1 MWIGSGTHGIVQQTI
16 SRIGRSNRM
25 AEPDT
30 GGTPD
35 GFAEC
40 TECGTIFTAHI
51 SEEGELRP
59 IGIDGVCEC
68 GNAEFN
74 HISET

>member
-1 MWIGSGTHGIVQQTI
+1 
-16 SRIGRSNRM
+16 M

-51 SEEGELRP
+51 TKEGDLRP
-59 IGIDGVCEC
+59 IGTDGVCEC